1 MEWASGRL
9 DQPLDAATL
18 ARKGRMSLRTLARRF
33 EAQAGTTPHQ
43 WLTHQRVLAA
53 QRLLETSNASIERV
67 AELSGFATPETLRH
81 HFRRRVGTSP
91 GAYRRRFAQSA

>member
-1 MEWASGRL
+1 
-9 DQPLDAATL
+9 
-18 ARKGRMSLRTLARRF
+18 MSMRTLARRF
-33 EAQAGTTPHQ
+33 ESQAGTTPHQ

-53 QRLLETSNASIERV
+53 QRLLETSSVSIERV